1 MALIFGRSRPTSP
14 TQRSRI
20 CSDAYAKALA
30 QRSGSFWC
38 FFTWASK
45 YSLRP
50 GNFTFGFQPAMPI
63 TPSAPLKRSR

>member
-1 MALIFGRSRPTSP
+1 MPGVATFSPLVNLIGPATVWNSVASSMALIFGRSRPTSP

-38 FFTWASK
+38 FLTWAS
-45 YSLRP
+45 
-50 GNFTFGFQPAMPI
+50 
-63 TPSAPLKRSR
+63 